1 MDKKNLI
8 PFLFCTMQMLG
19 WSGVGA
25 ETWID
30 EVGRRVEVRPQPMRI
45 VSLAPNITEILF
57 ALDLADRVVGVSS
70 YCNYPP
76 EAMKKEKVGGY
87 INPSLEKILSLKPD
101 LVIGTADG
109 DLKPFVH
116 KMAALGIPVYIVN
129 PTHIEEVVRSIVH
142 IGQLTSAVP
151 SANRL
156 RASMERRMQR
166 VQEAVKGRPR
176 PRVLHVL
183 SFEPLMSSGKG
194 SWVHDLIER
203 SGGQNVIEG
212 LKARHPRISM
222 EEVIRKDPQVIL
234 LTGMVLK
241 DPLAEQ
247 RKWWERWKEIS
258 AVRMGRV
265 YHLEPDLIL
274 RPSPRIVE
282 GLEAMARVIHPEAY
296 ENPGAEGSRVQGER
310 RDR

>member
-1 MDKKNLI
+1 MGEEKTISFFLSTLLLI
-8 PFLFCTMQMLG
+8 S
-19 WSGVGA
+19 WSGAGA

-30 EVGRRVEVRPQPMRI
+30 EVGRRVEIRSQPMRI
-45 VSLAPNITEILF
+45 ISLAPNITEILY
-57 ALDLADRVVGVSS
+57 ALDLGERIVGVSR

-109 DLKPFVH
+109 ELKPFVH
-116 KMAALGIPVYIVN
+116 KMAALGIPVYIIN
-129 PTHIEEVVRSIVH
+129 PTHIDEVARSIGH
-142 IGQLTSAVP
+142 IGRLTGATD

-156 RASMERRMQR
+156 QASMKQR
-166 VQEAVKGRPR
+166 VQMVQEAVKGRPR

-203 SGGQNVIEG
+203 AGGQNVIEG
-212 LKARHPRISM
+212 LKERHPRISM

-241 DPLAEQ
+241 DPLTEQ
-247 RKWWERWKEIS
+247 QKWWERWKQIS
-258 AVRMGRV
+258 AVRMGRI
-265 YHLEPDLIL
+265 HNIEADLIL

-282 GLEAMARVIHPEAY
+282 GLEAVARVIHPEAY
-296 ENPGAEGSRVQGER
+296 ENPGEKGSRGQGGWS
-310 RDR
+310 DR